1 MKSHTAWAT
10 WLSVVMMLWLLA
22 PLSSLSTAEAATE
35 HRPADDLEIEV
46 TKKGSGKE
54 VVIRRGPREWF
65 LLIEVTPENTIV
77 LRQEKEQET
86 YLVDQSETHDGPM
99 SPSEVDTVITDFI
112 NSVKAQVRRK

>member
-1 MKSHTAWAT
+1 MKNRTAWAT
-10 WLSVVMMLWLLA
+10 WLSVVMLLWLLA
-22 PLSSLSTAEAATE
+22 PLTSLSTSGAATE
-35 HRPADDLEIEV
+35 HWPADDLEVEV

-65 LLIEVTPENTIV
+65 MLVEVTPENTIV

-86 YLVDQSETHDGPM
+86 YLVDESETHDGPM

-112 NSVKAQVRRK
+112 NSVKAQVKRK